1 MIVFSKVLSLLTLQ
15 TKKITMI
22 LRRVKILKGFSKKCT
37 TSKWNAL
44 YYSKCNFGFLVDHTY
59 PHQKWRLDVVWKLHI
74 MAFNKIFYGKH
85 SKQQRHT
92 FTTRHKSKHYQDEIK
107 ERQKSQAKFETRC
120 DQLIMQREYR

>member
-1 MIVFSKVLSLLTLQ
+1 MHFMKTKRYYIQNVILVFWLT
-15 TKKITMI
+15 TP
-22 LRRVKILKGFSKKCT
+22 
-37 TSKWNAL
+37 TSR
-44 YYSKCNFGFLVDHTY
+44 
-59 PHQKWRLDVVWKLHI
+59 QKRRLDVVWKLHI